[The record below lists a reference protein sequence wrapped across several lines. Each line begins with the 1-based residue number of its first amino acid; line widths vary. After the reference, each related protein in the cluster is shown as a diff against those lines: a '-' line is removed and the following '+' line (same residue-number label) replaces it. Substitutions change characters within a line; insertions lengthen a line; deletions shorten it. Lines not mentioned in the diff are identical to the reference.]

1 MPAKPAQF
9 TLQTTDQRDLSDAE
23 AAAELASLAAE
34 IARHDALYHGGD
46 DPEVTDADY
55 DRLVARN
62 RLLEAAFPALIRAD
76 SSSFR
81 VGSPLGNATSNGHFG
96 KAKHA
101 RPMLSLN
108 NGFSP
113 DDIADFVTRV
123 RKFLSL
129 ADDALTEFVAEPKI
143 DGLSVSLRYEAGR
156 LVQAATRGDGA
167 VGEDVTANIERV
179 DAIPK
184 TLLGTVPEIL
194 EVRGELYMNR
204 NDFLALNA
212 QQEDQG
218 GRVFAN
224 PRNAA
229 AGSLRQKDA
238 TVTGARNLQFFSYSM
253 GETSA
258 EIAATHWEFL
268 AALRRFG
275 FAVNDLSSKSPDVDG
290 LLQSY
295 DAIGRERASL
305 PYDIDGV
312 VYKIDRHDYQA
323 RLGQVARAPRWAL
336 AHKFPAEQ
344 AETTISAIDIQVGRT
359 GALTPV
365 ARLQPV
371 SVGGVIVSNAT
382 LHNEDEIRRKNI
394 RIGDKVVIQRA
405 GDVIPQIVRVIAE
418 SRNGNE
424 TAFVFP
430 NRCPICGNE
439 ATRPEGEAVRRC
451 SGGLKCAAQLFEG
464 LKHFVSRDAFDIE
477 GLGARQIEQFIT
489 LGWITTPADIFAL
502 GSHRDAMAELD
513 GYGAVSIAKLLAAID
528 SRRQIGM
535 ARFIYSLGI
544 RQVGQAT
551 ARLLA
556 LHYGQMDQMMLA
568 LNPQAD
574 LIAVHAELVEIDQ
587 IGAAMADDIIS
598 FFGNADLYQIVQQL
612 CSVITVLPPE
622 RPTNDSPVSGKIMVF
637 TGSLDKM
644 SRAEAKSKA
653 ESLGAKVSGSVS
665 AKTDFLVAGADAGS
679 KARKA
684 AELGIAV
691 LDEAAWLDLIS
702 NAGTDSAS

>member
-1 MPAKPAQF
+1 M
-9 TLQTTDQRDLSDAE
+9 TEAE
-23 AAAELASLAAE
+23 AATELANLATE
-34 IARHDALYHGGD
+34 IARHDALYHGED
-46 DPEVTDADY
+46 NPELTDADY

-62 RLLEAAFPALIRAD
+62 RQLEAAYPALIRSD
-76 SSSFR
+76 SPTMR
-81 VGSPLGNATSNGHFG
+81 VGTPLTGTTNAGHFG
-96 KAKHA
+96 KIKHA

-108 NGFSP
+108 NGFH
-113 DDIADFVTRV
+113 DEDIIDFVTRV

-129 ADDALTEFVAEPKI
+129 SDEADAEFVAEPKI
-143 DGLSVSLRYEAGR
+143 DGLSLSLRYEQGQ
-156 LVQAATRGDGA
+156 LVQAATRGDGTE
-167 VGEDVTANIERV
+167 GEDVTANIKRV

-184 TLLGTVPEIL
+184 TLTGMPPDIL

-204 NDFLALNA
+204 DDFLALNS
-212 QQEDQG
+212 QQQAQG
-218 GRVFAN
+218 GRLFAN

-229 AGSLRQKDA
+229 AGSLRQKNADITA
-238 TVTGARNLQFFSYSM
+238 DRNLQFFAYSL

-258 EIAATHWEFL
+258 EIAPTHWELL
-268 AALRRFG
+268 AALRGFG
-275 FAVNDLSSKSPDVDG
+275 FAVNDLSAKSQTIDG
-290 LLQSY
+290 LLASY
-295 DAIGRERASL
+295 NMIGRTRPDL

-312 VYKIDRHDYQA
+312 VYKIDRHDFQT

-365 ARLQPV
+365 ARLHPI

-382 LHNEDEIRRKNI
+382 LHNEDEIERKDI
-394 RIGDKVVIQRA
+394 RIGDHVVIQRA
-405 GDVIPQIVRVIAE
+405 GDVIPQIVRVIPE
-418 SRNGNE
+418 SRTGTENK
-424 TAFVFP
+424 FLFP
-430 NRCPICGNE
+430 ERCPICGAD
-439 ATRPEGEAVRRC
+439 ATRIEGEAVRRC
-451 SGGLKCAAQLFEG
+451 RGGLKCAAQLFEG

-477 GLGARQIEQFIT
+477 GLGARQIEQFID
-489 LGWITTPADIFAL
+489 LGWITSPADIFAL
-502 GSHRDAMAELD
+502 ASYKDAMAELD

-556 LHYGQMDQMMLA
+556 LHYGQMDQMMTA

-574 LIAVHAELVEIDQ
+574 LSAAHVALVEIDQ

-598 FFGNADLYQIVQQL
+598 FFGNADLYQIVQNL
-612 CSVITVLPPE
+612 LDVVTVLPPE
-622 RPTNDSPVSGKIMVF
+622 RPVNNSPISGKIVVF
-637 TGSLDKM
+637 TGTLENM
-644 SRAEAKSKA
+644 SRAEAKARA

-679 KARKA
+679 KAKKA
-684 AELGIAV
+684 ATLGINV
-691 LDEAAWLDLIS
+691 LDEAAWLALIS
-702 NAGTDSAS
+702 AS

>member
-1 MPAKPAQF
+1 MPEKPAQF
-9 TLQTTDQRDLSDAE
+9 TLQTTDQKNLSDTE

-34 IARHDALYHGGD
+34 IARHDALYHGD
-46 DPEVTDADY
+46 DNPEVTDADY

-62 RLLEAAFPALIRAD
+62 RLLEDAFPALIRAD
-76 SSSFR
+76 SPSFR
-81 VGSPLGNATSNGHFG
+81 VGSPLGDANSNGHFG

-129 ADDALTEFVAEPKI
+129 ADDALAEFVAEPKI

-229 AGSLRQKDA
+229 AGSLRQKDV

-382 LHNEDEIRRKNI
+382 LHNEDEIQRKNI

-418 SRNGNE
+418 SRSGNE

-568 LNPQAD
+568 LNPQAN
-574 LIAVHAELVEIDQ
+574 LTAVHAELVEIDQ
-587 IGAAMADDIIS
+587 IGVAMADDIIS
-598 FFGNADLYQIVQQL
+598 FFGNADLYKIVQQL

-684 AELGIAV
+684 AELGITV

>member
-9 TLQTTDQRDLSDAE
+9 TLQTTDPKNLSDAE

-34 IARHDALYHGGD
+34 IARHDALYHGD
-46 DPEVTDADY
+46 DNPEVTDAEY

-76 SSSFR
+76 SPSFR
-81 VGSPLGNATSNGHFG
+81 VGSPLDNATSNGHFG

-418 SRNGNE
+418 SRSGNE

>member
-9 TLQTTDQRDLSDAE
+9 TLQTTDQKNLSDAE

-34 IARHDALYHGGD
+34 IARHDALYHGD
-46 DPEVTDADY
+46 DNPEVTDADY

-76 SSSFR
+76 SPSFR

-129 ADDALTEFVAEPKI
+129 ADDALAEFVAEPKI

-218 GRVFAN
+218 GRMFAN

-268 AALRRFG
+268 SALRRFG

-418 SRNGNE
+418 SRSGNE

-574 LIAVHAELVEIDQ
+574 LTPVHAELVEIDQ

-598 FFGNADLYQIVQQL
+598 FFGNADLNQIVQQL

-684 AELGIAV
+684 AELGITV

>member
-1 MPAKPAQF
+1 M
-9 TLQTTDQRDLSDAE
+9 
-23 AAAELASLAAE
+23 
-34 IARHDALYHGGD
+34 
-46 DPEVTDADY
+46 
-55 DRLVARN
+55 
-62 RLLEAAFPALIRAD
+62 
-76 SSSFR
+76 
-81 VGSPLGNATSNGHFG
+81 
-96 KAKHA
+96 
-101 RPMLSLN
+101 
-108 NGFSP
+108 
-113 DDIADFVTRV
+113 
-123 RKFLSL
+123 
-129 ADDALTEFVAEPKI
+129 
-143 DGLSVSLRYEAGR
+143 
-156 LVQAATRGDGA
+156 
-167 VGEDVTANIERV
+167 GEDVTANIERV
-179 DAIPK
+179 GAIPK
-184 TLLGTVPEIL
+184 TLLGTVPDIL

-212 QQEDQG
+212 QQQDQG

-238 TVTGARNLQFFSYSM
+238 TVTGARNLQFFAYSM

-268 AALRRFG
+268 AALRGFG

-295 DAIGRERASL
+295 DAIGRARADL

-365 ARLQPV
+365 ARLQPI

-382 LHNEDEIRRKNI
+382 LHNEDEIRRKDI

-418 SRNGNE
+418 SRSGNE

-430 NRCPICGNE
+430 ERCPICGND
-439 ATRPEGEAVRRC
+439 ATRPDGEAVRRC

-574 LIAVHAELVEIDQ
+574 LTAVHAELVEIDQ

-612 CSVITVLPPE
+612 HSVVTVLPPE
-622 RPTNDSPVSGKIMVF
+622 RPANDSPVSGKIMVF

-644 SRAEAKSKA
+644 SRAEAKAKA

-684 AELGIAV
+684 AELGITV
-691 LDEAAWLDLIS
+691 LDEAAWLDLVS
-702 NAGTDSAS
+702 NAGTDSSR

>member
-1 MPAKPAQF
+1 MPAKPVQF
-9 TLQTTDQRDLSDAE
+9 TLQTTDPENLSDAE

-34 IARHDALYHGGD
+34 IARHDALYHGD
-46 DPEVTDADY
+46 DNPEVTDADY

-62 RLLEAAFPALIRAD
+62 RLLEAAFPTLVQAD
-76 SSSFR
+76 SPSFR
-81 VGSPLGNATSNGHFG
+81 VGSTPNSATGTGHFG
-96 KAKHA
+96 KARHA

-113 DDIADFVTRV
+113 DDITDFVTRV

-129 ADDALTEFVAEPKI
+129 ADDALVEFVAEPKI
-143 DGLSVSLRYEAGR
+143 DGLSLSLRYEAGR
-156 LVQAATRGDGA
+156 LLQAATRGDGA
-167 VGEDVTANIERV
+167 IGEDVTANIERV

-184 TLLGTVPEIL
+184 TLLGTVSDIL

-238 TVTGARNLQFFSYSM
+238 TVTGARNLQFFAYSM

-268 AALRRFG
+268 AALRGFG

-295 DAIGRERASL
+295 YSIGRARASL

-312 VYKIDRHDYQA
+312 VYKIDRHDYQS

-365 ARLQPV
+365 ARLQPI

-382 LHNEDEIRRKNI
+382 LHNEDEIRRKDI

-405 GDVIPQIVRVIAE
+405 GDVIPQIVRVITE
-418 SRNGNE
+418 SRSGNE
-424 TAFVFP
+424 AAFIFP
-430 NRCPICGNE
+430 DSCPICGND

-477 GLGARQIEQFIT
+477 GLGARQIEQFIS
-489 LGWITTPADIFAL
+489 LGWIAAPADIFAL
-502 GSHRDAMAELD
+502 GLHCDAMTELE
-513 GYGAVSIAKLLAAID
+513 GYGAVSIAKLLASID

-535 ARFIYSLGI
+535 ERFIYSLGI

-556 LHYGQMDQMMLA
+556 LHYGQMEQMMLA

-574 LIAVHAELVEIDQ
+574 LSAAHAELVEIDQ
-587 IGAAMADDIIS
+587 IGAAMADEIIS
-598 FFGNADLYQIVQQL
+598 FFSNADLYQIVQQL
-612 CSVITVLPPE
+612 RAVVTVLPPE
-622 RPTNDSPVSGKIMVF
+622 RPANNSPVSGKIMVF
-637 TGSLDKM
+637 TGSLDNM
-644 SRAEAKSKA
+644 SRAEAKAKA

-665 AKTDFLVAGADAGS
+665 ANTNFLVAGADAGS

-684 AELGIAV
+684 SELGITV

-702 NAGTDSAS
+702 NSGTDYTS

>member
-1 MPAKPAQF
+1 MSAKPVQF
-9 TLQTTDQRDLSDAE
+9 TLQTTDPENLSDAE

-34 IARHDALYHGGD
+34 IARHDALYHGD
-46 DPEVTDADY
+46 DNPEVTDADY

-62 RLLEAAFPALIRAD
+62 RLLEATFPTLVRAD
-76 SSSFR
+76 SPSFR
-81 VGSPLGNATSNGHFG
+81 VGSTPNSATGTGHFG
-96 KAKHA
+96 KARHA

-113 DDIADFVTRV
+113 NDITDFVTRV

-129 ADDALTEFVAEPKI
+129 ADDALVEFVAEPKI
-143 DGLSVSLRYEAGR
+143 DGLSLSLRYEAGR
-156 LVQAATRGDGA
+156 LRQAATRGDGA
-167 VGEDVTANIERV
+167 IGEDVTANIKRV

-184 TLLGTVPEIL
+184 TLLGTVSDIL

-218 GRVFAN
+218 RRVFAN

-238 TVTGARNLQFFSYSM
+238 TVTGARNLQFFAYSM

-268 AALRRFG
+268 AALRGFG

-295 DAIGRERASL
+295 YSIGRARASL

-312 VYKIDRHDYQA
+312 VYKIDRHDYQS

-365 ARLQPV
+365 ARLQPI

-382 LHNEDEIRRKNI
+382 LHNEDEIRRKDI

-418 SRNGNE
+418 PRSGSE
-424 TAFVFP
+424 AAFIFP
-430 NRCPICGNE
+430 DRCPICGNV

-477 GLGARQIEQFIT
+477 GLGARQIEQFIS
-489 LGWITTPADIFAL
+489 LGWIAAPADIFAL
-502 GSHRDAMAELD
+502 GMHCDAMTELD
-513 GYGAVSIAKLLAAID
+513 GYGAVSIAKLLASID
-528 SRRQIGM
+528 SRRQIGIE
-535 ARFIYSLGI
+535 RFIYSLGI

-556 LHYGQMDQMMLA
+556 LHYGQMEQMMLA

-574 LIAVHAELVEIDQ
+574 LSTAHAELVEIDQ
-587 IGAAMADDIIS
+587 IGAAMADEIIS
-598 FFGNADLYQIVQQL
+598 FFSNADLYQIVQQL
-612 CSVITVLPPE
+612 RAVVTVLPPE
-622 RPTNDSPVSGKIMVF
+622 RPANDSPVSGKIMVF
-637 TGSLDKM
+637 TGSLDNM
-644 SRAEAKSKA
+644 SRAEAKAKA

-665 AKTDFLVAGADAGS
+665 ANTNFLVAGADAGS

-684 AELGIAV
+684 AELGITV

-702 NAGTDSAS
+702 NSGTDHTS

>member
-9 TLQTTDQRDLSDAE
+9 TLQTTDQRNLSDAE

-34 IARHDALYHGGD
+34 IARHDALYHGD
-46 DPEVTDADY
+46 DNPEVTDADY

-76 SSSFR
+76 SPSYR

-129 ADDALTEFVAEPKI
+129 ADDTLAEFVAEPKI

-212 QQEDQG
+212 QQENQG
-218 GRVFAN
+218 GRAFAN

-238 TVTGARNLQFFSYSM
+238 TVTSARNLQFFAYSR

-268 AALRRFG
+268 AALSRFG

-295 DAIGRERASL
+295 VTIGRERASL

-382 LHNEDEIRRKNI
+382 LHNEDEIRRKDI

-418 SRNGNE
+418 SRSGNE
-424 TAFVFP
+424 TEFVFP
-430 NRCPICGNE
+430 DRCPICGNE
-439 ATRPEGEAVRRC
+439 AARPEGEAVRRC

-574 LIAVHAELVEIDQ
+574 LTAVHAELVEIDQ

-612 CSVITVLPPE
+612 CSVITVLLPD

-637 TGSLDKM
+637 TGTLDKM

-684 AELGIAV
+684 AELGITV

-702 NAGTDSAS
+702 NARTDASR

>member
-1 MPAKPAQF
+1 M
-9 TLQTTDQRDLSDAE
+9 
-23 AAAELASLAAE
+23 
-34 IARHDALYHGGD
+34 
-46 DPEVTDADY
+46 
-55 DRLVARN
+55 
-62 RLLEAAFPALIRAD
+62 
-76 SSSFR
+76 
-81 VGSPLGNATSNGHFG
+81 
-96 KAKHA
+96 
-101 RPMLSLN
+101 
-108 NGFSP
+108 
-113 DDIADFVTRV
+113 
-123 RKFLSL
+123 
-129 ADDALTEFVAEPKI
+129 
-143 DGLSVSLRYEAGR
+143 SLRYEAGR

-184 TLLGTVPEIL
+184 TLLGTVPDIL

-212 QQEDQG
+212 QQQDQG

-238 TVTGARNLQFFSYSM
+238 TVTGARNLQFFAYSM

-268 AALRRFG
+268 AALRGFG
-275 FAVNDLSSKSPDVDG
+275 FAVNDLSSKCPDVDG

-295 DAIGRERASL
+295 DAIGRARASL

-312 VYKIDRHDYQA
+312 VYKIDRHDYQT

-365 ARLQPV
+365 ARLQPI

-382 LHNEDEIRRKNI
+382 LHNEDEIRRKDI

-418 SRNGNE
+418 SRSGNE

-430 NRCPICGNE
+430 DRCPICGND
-439 ATRPEGEAVRRC
+439 ATRPDGEAVRRC

-544 RQVGQAT
+544 RQVGRAT

-574 LIAVHAELVEIDQ
+574 LTAVHAELVEIDQ

-612 CSVITVLPPE
+612 HSVVTVLPPE
-622 RPTNDSPVSGKIMVF
+622 RPANDSPVSGKIMVF

-644 SRAEAKSKA
+644 SRAEAKAKA

-684 AELGIAV
+684 AELGITV
-691 LDEAAWLDLIS
+691 LDEAAWLDLVS
-702 NAGTDSAS
+702 NAGTDSSG

>member
-1 MPAKPAQF
+1 MPEKPAQF
-9 TLQTTDQRDLSDAE
+9 TLQTTDQKNLSDTE

-34 IARHDALYHGGD
+34 IARHDALYHGD
-46 DPEVTDADY
+46 DNPEVTDADY

-62 RLLEAAFPALIRAD
+62 RLLEDAFPALIRAD
-76 SSSFR
+76 SPSFR
-81 VGSPLGNATSNGHFG
+81 VGSPLGDANSNGHFG

-129 ADDALTEFVAEPKI
+129 ADDALAEFVAEPKI

-229 AGSLRQKDA
+229 AGSLRQKDV

-382 LHNEDEIRRKNI
+382 LHNEDEIQRKNI

-418 SRNGNE
+418 SRSGNE

-477 GLGARQIEQFIT
+477 GLGARQIEQFIDI
-489 LGWITTPADIFAL
+489 GWIQTPADIFRLDEKAA
-502 GSHRDAMAELD
+502 AMTELD
-513 GYGAVSIAKLLAAID
+513 GYGDLSIKKLLSAIAV
-528 SRRQIGM
+528 RRETGLE
-535 ARFIYSLGI
+535 RFIYALGI
-544 RQVGQAT
+544 RHVGQVT

-556 LHYGQMDQMMLA
+556 LHYGSVEAMLAA
-568 LNPQAD
+568 LNPDAD
-574 LIAVHAELVEIDQ
+574 LHAAHQALVEIDQ
-587 IGAAMADDIIS
+587 IGAAMANDITA
-598 FFGNADLYQIVQQL
+598 FFGNPGLYQLIVDL
-612 CSVITVLPPE
+612 VAELTILPPE
-622 RPTNDSPVSGKIMVF
+622 RPAENSVISGKTIVF
-637 TGSLDKM
+637 TGTLTRM
-644 SRAEAKSKA
+644 SRAEAKAKA
-653 ESLGAKVSGSVS
+653 ESLGAKVSGTVS

-684 AELGIAV
+684 ADLGITV
-691 LDEAAWLDLIS
+691 LDED
-702 NAGTDSAS
+702 GYSALVGNS